1 MRTSKPKGQ
10 QSWTKFLTPAVLR
23 HNLILCSLYLAAYE
37 LLKISVIDHLKNFF
51 SDWSQDGTRQLG
63 QDYRKHVSV
72 LNPKDSFHASCLW
85 FKQNGALND
94 DDLAELE
101 RIRKHRNAIAH
112 ELPSFISDVDY
123 EVDRERLLAL
133 KRLVEKIERWWIR
146 EVEISGSPDYDGVE
160 VKDEDITPGT
170 VIAVDL
176 IMKLAFDSGDDTQ
189 H

>member
-1 MRTSKPKGQ
+1 MGTSKEKAQ
-10 QSWTKFLTPAVLR
+10 QSWAKFLTPDVLR

-37 LLKISVIDHLKNFF
+37 ILKTSVIDHPKSFF
-51 SDWSQDGTRQLG
+51 SDWSLDGRRLG
-63 QDYRKHVSV
+63 QDYGKYVSA
-72 LNPKDSFHASCLW
+72 LNPKDQFYASCLW
-85 FKQNGALND
+85 LKQNGALND

-112 ELPSFISDVDY
+112 ELPSFISNVDY
-123 EVDRERLLAL
+123 EVDLERLRSV

-146 EVEISGSPDYDGVE
+146 EVEISTNPAYDGVE

-170 VIAVDL
+170 VIALDL
-176 IMKLAFDSGDDTQ
+176 IMELAFSNGNRAL